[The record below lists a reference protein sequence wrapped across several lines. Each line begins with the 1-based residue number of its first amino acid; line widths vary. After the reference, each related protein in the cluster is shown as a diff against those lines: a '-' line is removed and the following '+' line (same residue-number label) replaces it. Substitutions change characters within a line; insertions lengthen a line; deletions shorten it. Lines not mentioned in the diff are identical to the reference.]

1 MLENISI
8 HKILFLDVETVPV
21 APTFSELSEEF
32 QLLWA
37 EKTRW
42 QRSEGQTPDEFYG
55 LKAGVMAEFAK
66 VICVS
71 VGYICEKNK
80 TSFLGLNPFYGDDEE
95 LLLNDLKTLLDD
107 KFATKSH
114 YLCAHNGKEFDYP
127 FLCRRMIIN
136 GVTLPKI
143 LEIAGKKTVGS
154 SSPRHYGAVGSL
166 GITNTTPLSNCWR
179 HYLTYQH
186 LKMILTVVK

>member
-42 QRSEGQTPDEFYG
+42 QRFEGQTPDEFYG
-55 LKAGVMAEFAK
+55 LKAGIMAEFAK

-71 VGYICEKNK
+71 VGYIYEKNN
-80 TSFLGLNPFYGDDEE
+80 TSFRIKSFYGDDEQ
-95 LLLNDLKTLLDD
+95 LLLNELKTLLDD
-107 KFATKSH
+107 KFSTKNH

-127 FLCRRMIIN
+127 FY
-136 GVTLPKI
+136 
-143 LEIAGKKTVGS
+143 VG
-154 SSPRHYGAVGSL
+154 A
-166 GITNTTPLSNCWR
+166 
-179 HYLTYQH
+179 
-186 LKMILTVVK
+186 